1 MKNFFSVLI
10 KNAEEIISSLF
21 ISVTVILV
29 IVNVILRYVFNTGLF
44 WSEEVATTCFV
55 WSVFIG
61 AAACY
66 KKRMHIGIDMLIR
79 LTPPFMQ
86 KIINLIVHIM
96 LIGLNGYIAYLSYV
110 FIRLSYIK
118 PTAVLGISS
127 AYVSSALLVGFGLMT
142 LYSVKFF
149 IEDLKLFFGKS
160 KLEIIE

>member
-21 ISVTVILV
+21 ISITVVLVIL
-29 IVNVILRYVFNTGLF
+29 NVILRYVFNTGLY

-66 KKRMHIGIDMLIR
+66 KRGMHIGIDMLIR
-79 LTPPFMQ
+79 LTPPLMQ
-86 KIINLIVHIM
+86 RIINLIVHVM
-96 LIGLNGYIAYLSYV
+96 LIGLNGYIVYLSYV

-149 IEDLKLFFGKS
+149 IKDLKLFFGKS